1 MSMIFQA
8 AEVVKSAVFITILQ
22 AAYGYEGIFFF
33 LDGGQEKDLCFSVE
47 SRKKR

>member
-33 LDGGQEKDLCFSVE
+33 PDGGQEKDLCFSVE